1 MPDTDAELKAKI
13 NDLKAQIKDLKAQR
27 EALKKAPAKE
37 EKKAK

>member
-1 MPDTDAELKAKI
+1 MTDAEIKAKI

-27 EALKKAPAKE
+27 ETLKKAPAKE